1 MNELDRTRVV
11 LRSMEGF
18 EALRSVLAYLR
29 SISVVFETRHAG
41 GHLAALRDEI
51 EATAPSHLTEPEL
64 GLLKSQC
71 SRAAMHLHLAL
82 LYTAVGFY
90 EALVE
95 TNPALRYDELDE
107 VLEAARRNGLLDS
120 MRELRN
126 AVFHVRP
133 SVRSHELLLD
143 VVSGS
148 KENALAWNRLED
160 LLFDA
165 TERVFRDPE
174 ALFQEKKEVLEEGF
188 RRALA
193 YYEEHLAQKSE

>member
-1 MNELDRTRVV
+1 MNGLDKTRTVV
-11 LRSMEGF
+11 RSLD
-18 EALRSVLAYLR
+18 ALQSLRSVLVYMR
-29 SISVVFETRHAG
+29 SMSVIFESGNAA
-41 GHLAALRDEI
+41 GHLAAIGEEI
-51 EATAPSHLTEPEL
+51 RAIGPERLTETEVEQL
-64 GLLKSQC
+64 SARCSQ
-71 SRAAMHLHLAL
+71 AAMYTHLSL
-82 LYTAVGFY
+82 LYTAVSCY
-90 EALVE
+90 QTVVEA
-95 TNPALRYDELDE
+95 NPALCHDKLDE
-107 VLEAARRNGLLDS
+107 VLETARRSGLLDS

-133 SVRSHELLLD
+133 SVRSRELLLD